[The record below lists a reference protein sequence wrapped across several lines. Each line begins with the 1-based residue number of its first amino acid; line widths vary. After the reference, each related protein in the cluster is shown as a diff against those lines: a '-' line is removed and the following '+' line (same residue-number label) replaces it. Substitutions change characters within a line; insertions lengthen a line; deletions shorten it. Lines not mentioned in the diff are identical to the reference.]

1 MADHA
6 LISADPL
13 SAARDHRH
21 TERAVR
27 MWLVLGNLLVMLLVG
42 VLSAVPLATSHDA
55 LHQRALDTTQNLA
68 RSLRQT
74 IETRLDRADV
84 VLKSVAADYAHERA
98 TGMPSPERINAL
110 LGEAAALMTELG
122 SLHIADAE
130 GRLSPRPGETAQAL
144 PVIADEPYF
153 AAARAQ
159 LDGALIV
166 SEPEQTPGGEWVVVL
181 ARRLNQPDG
190 SFGGLVSMQLA
201 ADQFQRLLASVKL
214 GEQDAVS
221 LRTAS
226 LRLVAR
232 HGGPGVRPAEV
243 GSATVSAELQ
253 AALGEHSDAGVYV
266 ARTAIDQV
274 ERANAYERVGRYPLL
289 VLVGQSTAAT
299 LAPWKTEV
307 MVVGGLAGALCL
319 VFAGASAFGFRA
331 WRREVAST
339 RAAVRDAQR
348 HLALLRTAGD
358 GLHVLDRGGRLVEMS
373 DSFAEMLGRPR
384 EELLGAHVSQW
395 DARFGPEVHEKTFSE
410 FRPGTRL
417 SFSTLHRRADGSTI
431 DVEVR
436 AVGVHVDGQ
445 DLLYCS
451 ARDVTQR
458 RHAEQALRA
467 SEAFLERTGRIAS
480 VGGWEVDLQS
490 GAITFTDQLC
500 RIHDKE
506 PGYTPTYEEAVAF
519 YPPEARAVIHAA
531 VEAGRLHGVPWDLE
545 LPFVTAKGRA
555 IWVRS
560 IGEAELQDG
569 RPIRLIGALQD
580 VTEARQRKDALQQE
594 HAARLRSERHA
605 EELDGLLRE
614 RDEMLNVLAHEVRQP
629 LNNASAA
636 LQSAATALAGAGE
649 QVASM
654 RVTRAQTVMGQVLAN
669 IDNTLAVAAMLAHP
683 QPISMPDVDVD
694 TLVAV
699 AIGDMP
705 AEARTRI
712 DVDRQTSTRTASM
725 DLGLMRL
732 ALRNLLSNALKYGP
746 PDAPV
751 TVRLSDSDNPLALI
765 IDVID
770 SGQGVPAA
778 ALGRLF
784 ERGTRGHGPEG
795 PAGHGLGLYIV
806 RRVMELHGGR
816 VELAH
821 NGHDGVTMR
830 LVLVQAPLD

>member
-1 MADHA
+1 MPDAA
-6 LISADPL
+6 APL
-13 SAARDHRH
+13 LPTLPASEGLLRQ
-21 TERAVR
+21 ERSVLV
-27 MWLVLGNLLVMLLVG
+27 WLVLGNLLAMLLVA
-42 VLSAVPLATSHDA
+42 VLSAVALATSHDA

-68 RSLRQT
+68 RTLRQT

-84 VLKSVAADYAHERA
+84 VLKSVVADYAHERA
-98 TGMPSPERINAL
+98 EGVPSPERINTL
-110 LGEAAALMTELG
+110 LGEAAALMSELG
-122 SLHIADAE
+122 SLRITDAD
-130 GRLSPRPGETAQAL
+130 GRLSPRPGETAEAL
-144 PVIADEPYF
+144 LGIADKPYF
-153 AAARAQ
+153 ATARAQ
-159 LDGALIV
+159 PDSGLIV
-166 SEPEQTPGGEWVVVL
+166 SEPEQTSSGEWVVVL

-190 SFGGLVSMQLA
+190 SFAGLVSMKVA
-201 ADQFQRLLASVKL
+201 TAQFEQLLATVKL
-214 GEQDAVS
+214 GEQDAVT
-221 LRTAS
+221 LRTAN

-232 HGGPGVRPAEV
+232 RGGPGVRPADV
-243 GSATVSAELQ
+243 GNAKVSAELP
-253 AALGEHSDAGVYV
+253 AALREQPDSGVYV
-266 ARTAIDQV
+266 ARVAIDGV
-274 ERANAYERVGRYPLL
+274 ERANAYERVGPYPLL

-299 LAPWKTEV
+299 LAPWRTELL
-307 MVVGGLAGALCL
+307 VVAGLAGALCL

-358 GLHVLDRGGRLVEMS
+358 GLHVLDRDGRLVEMS
-373 DSFAEMLGRPR
+373 DSFADMLGRPR
-384 EELLGAHVSQW
+384 EALLGSHVSSW
-395 DARFGPEVHEKTFSE
+395 DARFGPEVHEHTFSQ
-410 FRPGTRL
+410 FHPGTRL
-417 SFSTLHRRADGSTI
+417 SFSTQHRRADGSTI

-451 ARDVTQR
+451 ARDVTLR
-458 RHAEQALRA
+458 RQAEQALRA
-467 SEAFLERTGRIAS
+467 SQAFLERTGRIAN

-519 YPPEARAVIHAA
+519 YPPEARAVIHVA
-531 VEAGRLHGVPWDLE
+531 VEAGRLQGAPWDLE

-580 VTEARQRKDALQQE
+580 VTEARQRKDALLQE

-770 SGQGVPAA
+770 QGQGVPRA

-816 VELAH
+816 VELAR

-830 LVLVQAPLD
+830 LVLVQAPLE